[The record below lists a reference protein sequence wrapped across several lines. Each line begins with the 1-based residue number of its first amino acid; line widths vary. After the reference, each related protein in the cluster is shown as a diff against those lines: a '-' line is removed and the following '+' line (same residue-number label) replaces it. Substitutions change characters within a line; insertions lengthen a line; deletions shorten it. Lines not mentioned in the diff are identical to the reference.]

1 LLLVNLFKS
10 AAFLREENSIYCM
23 QIGYVFLCG
32 NASITECMRNKRFS
46 CSGKQVK
53 VYKELEMN
61 TIIFLLNNETKTL
74 VGPFTVVQGPED
86 LEKGTW
92 YSSVE
97 KNSFSENIK
106 VEWERLH
113 ELKNAT
119 DKIPFLKE
127 IKGCALTELQTQELL
142 STLNGAPLYTDS
154 KSE

>member
-1 LLLVNLFKS
+1 
-10 AAFLREENSIYCM
+10 M
-23 QIGYVFLCG
+23 QIGYVFLCS
-32 NASITECMRNKRFS
+32 NALMTECMRNKRFS

-61 TIIFLLNNETKTL
+61 TIIFLFNNETYTL
-74 VGPFTVVQGPED
+74 LGPFTVVQGPED

-97 KNSFSENIK
+97 ENSFSENIK

-119 DKIPFLKE
+119 DKIPFLKD
-127 IKGCALTELQTQELL
+127 IKECALTDLQTQELL
-142 STLNGAPLYTDS
+142 STLKDAPLYTES

>member
-1 LLLVNLFKS
+1 
-10 AAFLREENSIYCM
+10 M
-23 QIGYVFLCG
+23 
-32 NASITECMRNKRFS
+32 TECMRNKRFS

-61 TIIFLLNNETKTL
+61 TIIFLFNNETDTL
-74 VGPFTVVQGPED
+74 LGPFTVVQGPED

-97 KNSFSENIK
+97 ENSFSENIK

-127 IKGCALTELQTQELL
+127 IKECALTDLQTQELL
-142 STLNGAPLYTDS
+142 STLKDAPLYIDS

>member
-1 LLLVNLFKS
+1 
-10 AAFLREENSIYCM
+10 M
-23 QIGYVFLCG
+23 
-32 NASITECMRNKRFS
+32 TECMRNKRFS

-61 TIIFLLNNETKTL
+61 TIIFLFNNETDTL
-74 VGPFTVVQGPED
+74 LGPFTVVQGPED

-97 KNSFSENIK
+97 ENSFSENIK

-119 DKIPFLKE
+119 DKIPFLKD
-127 IKGCALTELQTQELL
+127 IKECTLTDLQTQELL
-142 STLNGAPLYTDS
+142 STLKDAPLYVDS

>member
-1 LLLVNLFKS
+1 
-10 AAFLREENSIYCM
+10 M
-23 QIGYVFLCG
+23 QIGYVFLCN
-32 NASITECMRNKRFS
+32 NASMTECMRNKHFS

-61 TIIFLLNNETKTL
+61 AVIFLLNDETKTL
-74 VGPFTVVQGPED
+74 LGPFTVVQGPED

-92 YSSVE
+92 YSSMDE
-97 KNSFSENIK
+97 HSFSENIK

-119 DKIPFLKE
+119 DKIPFLKD
-127 IKGCALTELQTQELL
+127 IKECALSDLQTQELL
-142 STLNGAPLYTDS
+142 STLKDAPLYTES